1 MSPLRLPPRTLK
13 LLWDAHSAA
22 GVAFGVGLFVIFYC
36 GAFSLPRN
44 DLLSW
49 ADPELRSQG
58 TPGYL
63 SVEQAVTPILDETPP
78 VQGADVM
85 IVHPFSGRP
94 YYWLRYATS
103 PTDTLDRW
111 VSATTGT
118 TLPPRGR
125 SKLSE
130 IPYKLHYFAQAGI
143 GGRLLS
149 GLLGVVLLF
158 AVVSGLLIH
167 LRKLPRDWHTVR
179 FRSGLKPALV
189 DVHAV
194 LGVIGIPFTVM
205 FAVTGAFFSLLIII
219 LGPVVLAVFGGEEA
233 RLDEALTGVELPAVE
248 AAGSPASMLPPDE
261 LLAALPPAWDGAE
274 IQRLDYHHWGDANAY
289 AVVDG
294 GIPETLA
301 SGGRAVLAATTGEVL
316 ASRGPHPGDGTALG
330 RTSSALTTLHF
341 VHFAGRGID
350 ALFFLLTLA
359 ASAVILTGNV
369 LWLVERRSKDPQAT
383 PWAHRLLARST
394 IGVCVGLVAAIP
406 LLMVGS
412 RIIPLD
418 VAGRQGWEDGIFF
431 GGWAILSALGFVG
444 ASPLVAARR
453 LLVVAAVLSL
463 AVPVANGVGTGA
475 WPWVTPGRGQWGVF
489 SVDLGMALSGIAL
502 AGIATWLP
510 TGTKKREQSRR
521 EAERPGVV
529 PADMKASRG

>member
-22 GVAFGVGLFVIFYC
+22 GVAFGIGLFVIFYC

-63 SVEQAVTPILDETPP
+63 SVEEAVTPILDETPP
-78 VQGADVM
+78 APGADVM

-103 PTDTLDRW
+103 PADTLDRW
-111 VSATTGT
+111 VSATTGA

-130 IPYKLHYFAQAGI
+130 IPYKLHYFAQAGM

-179 FRSGLKPALV
+179 LRSGPKPALV

-194 LGVIGIPFTVM
+194 LGVIGLPFTVM
-205 FAVTGAFFSLLIII
+205 FAVTGAFFSLLVVI
-219 LGPVVLAVFGGEEA
+219 LGPVVFAVFGGEEA

-248 AAGSPASMLPPDE
+248 VAGVPAPMLPPAE
-261 LLAALPPAWDGAE
+261 LLAALPPAWEGSE

-294 GIPETLA
+294 GVPETLA
-301 SGGRAVLAATTGEVL
+301 SGGRAVLAATTGEVV
-316 ASRGPHPGDGTALG
+316 ASRGPHPEDGTALG

-369 LWLVERRSKDPQAT
+369 LWLVERRSKDARAT
-383 PWAHRLLARST
+383 PWAHRFLARST
-394 IGVCVGLVAAIP
+394 VGVCVGLVAAIP
-406 LLMVGS
+406 LLMVAS
-412 RIIPLD
+412 RMIPLD

-431 GGWAILSALGFVG
+431 GGWAVLSLLGFLG
-444 ASPLVAARR
+444 ASPMVATRR
-453 LLVVAAVLSL
+453 LLVLAAVLSL
-463 AVPVANGVGTGA
+463 GVPVANGLTTGA
-475 WPWVTPGRGQWGVF
+475 WPWVAAELGQWGVVF
-489 SVDLGMALSGIAL
+489 VDLGMALSGLAL
-502 AGIATWLP
+502 AGSAVWIPA
-510 TGTKKREQSRR
+510 GRHRRAVGRR
-521 EAERPGVV
+521 ESKRPGTV
-529 PADMKASRG
+529 ASDTRMSGV